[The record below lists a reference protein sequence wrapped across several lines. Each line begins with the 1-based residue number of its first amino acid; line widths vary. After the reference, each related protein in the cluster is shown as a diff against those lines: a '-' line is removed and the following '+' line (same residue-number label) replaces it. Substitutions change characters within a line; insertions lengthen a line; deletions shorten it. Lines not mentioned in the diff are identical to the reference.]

1 MQKDLGKE
9 LREGEKYLTLVNM
22 NNLLKD
28 FQQSLIMQGNQDLT
42 AQRKDDQ
49 APANGTSTQQQ

>member
-22 NNLLKD
+22 NDLLKD

-49 APANGTSTQQQ
+49 APASGTSTQQQ